1 MLSLNSAV
9 EQCELAGLDCAIL
22 YAVTFPRLFDT
33 VPTRKQLKALEA
45 GALVQF
51 NCLYDSPG
59 IYNPEP
65 LQIVAPV
72 VSVNPEDC
80 TLIVSFWGQPHV
92 LPFAAVFKIVN

>member
-1 MLSLNSAV
+1 MLSLSNAV
-9 EQCELAGLDCAIL
+9 DQCERAGLDCAIL

-33 VPTRKQLKALEA
+33 VPTRKQLRALEP

-65 LQIVAPV
+65 LQNVAPV
-72 VSVNPEDC
+72 VSVHPEDC
-80 TLIVSFWGQPHV
+80 TLIVSFWGHPHV
-92 LPFAAVFKIVN
+92 LPFAAVFKIVS

>member
-1 MLSLNSAV
+1 MLEINSAID
-9 EQCELAGLDCAIL
+9 QCERAGLDCAIF
-22 YAVTFPRLFDT
+22 YAVNFPRLFDT
-33 VPTRKQLKALEA
+33 VPTRKQLRALEP

-72 VSVNPEDC
+72 VSVNPDDC

-92 LPFAAVFKIVN
+92 LPFAAVFKILN

>member
-1 MLSLNSAV
+1 MQTLSSAV

-33 VPTRKQLKALEA
+33 VPTRKQLRALEP

-72 VSVNPEDC
+72 VSVNSDDC

-92 LPFAAVFKIVN
+92 LPFAAVFKIL